1 MNRVVRLYPQSFQ
14 PVLSKITWMHTNRGL
29 STLPYNK
36 DIDYYKHLGVRNNAS
51 QDEIKR
57 KFYEI
62 AKKHHPDAASS

>member
-1 MNRVVRLYPQSFQ
+1 MYA
-14 PVLSKITWMHTNRGL
+14 NRGF

-36 DIDYYKHLGVRNNAS
+36 DIDYYKHLGVRTNAS